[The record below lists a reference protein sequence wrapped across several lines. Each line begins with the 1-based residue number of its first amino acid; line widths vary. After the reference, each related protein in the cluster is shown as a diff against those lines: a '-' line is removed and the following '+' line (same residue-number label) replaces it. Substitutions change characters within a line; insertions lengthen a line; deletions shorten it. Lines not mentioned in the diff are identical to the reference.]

1 MQPVKVNIFISHTPE
16 DWQQLNKLLRW
27 LYPMRDEVN
36 IWYNK
41 PPPPPPE
48 LSIPWQL
55 LLFWYI
61 PPDNRQKYQKIIK
74 ARREKAHIY
83 LFLTSYKSLSDR
95 NVEQDIEVAATR
107 RIAGDDHIGPF
118 VFPIIL
124 SPSRWKEESRL
135 AGFAPMAGGTPLT
148 AYKVEEDG
156 YLAITEELAAL
167 LKVLQN
173 RLGEAKFYNSRLEP
187 SGNVQLKAGS
197 SVGQPYLGESD
208 EELAFQE
215 IEPFQPPEWLGW
227 AIILFLVISVL
238 STMTPKRLTIG
249 RYDNIEDAE
258 KKPLEYRR
266 ERPMMPPPDSIGFPP
281 AD

>member
-1 MQPVKVNIFISHTPE
+1 MQPVKVNIFISHAPE

-48 LSIPWQL
+48 LTLPWQL

-61 PPDNRQKYQKIIK
+61 APDNRQQYYKIIK
-74 ARREKAHIY
+74 TRRQKAHIY

-95 NVEQDIEVAATR
+95 NVEEDIVVAATR
-107 RIAGDDHIGPF
+107 RIAGNDHIGPF

-135 AGFAPMAGGTPLT
+135 ASFKPMADGIPFTK
-148 AYKVEEDG
+148 YKVEEDG
-156 YLAITEELAAL
+156 YLTVTEELAAL
-167 LKVLQN
+167 LKVLQL
-173 RLGEAKFYNSRLEP
+173 RLGEEKFYQSRLEP
-187 SGNVQLKAGS
+187 AGNVQLKAS
-197 SVGQPYLGESD
+197 TNDNQPYLGDAES
-208 EELAFQE
+208 ELGFEE

-227 AIILFLVISVL
+227 SIILFIFISIL
-238 STMTPKRLTIG
+238 STMMPKRITIG
-249 RYDNIEDAE
+249 RYDNIENAE
-258 KKPLEYRR
+258 KKPIEFRR
-266 ERPMMPPPDSIGFPP
+266 ERPMMPPPDSMVFPP